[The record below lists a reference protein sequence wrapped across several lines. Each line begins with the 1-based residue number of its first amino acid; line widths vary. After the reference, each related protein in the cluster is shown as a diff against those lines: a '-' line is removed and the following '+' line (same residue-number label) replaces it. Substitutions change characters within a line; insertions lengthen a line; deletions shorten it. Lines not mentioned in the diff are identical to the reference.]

1 MNYKVII
8 PALLLILNSCGY
20 KIVNQNY
27 FKNYKILEIN
37 VTGDK
42 RVAYLIRN
50 KLNTGNQ
57 SGAKSIKLDINTK
70 KIKNIKEKNIQNEIT
85 KYEITLSTEISFY
98 LLENGLSGKFSISKN
113 GDYFIEDK
121 YSDTLNNEK
130 KLVKNLVNDISEQI
144 LRNLQI
150 KIDEL

>member
-1 MNYKVII
+1 MNYKII
-8 PALLLILNSCGY
+8 ITSLLLILNSCGY

-85 KYEITLSTEISFY
+85 KYEITISTEISFY

>member
-1 MNYKVII
+1 MNYKIII

-27 FKNYKILEIN
+27 LKNYKILEIN

-57 SGAKSIKLDINTK
+57 SGSKSIKLDINSK
-70 KIKNIKEKNIQNEIT
+70 K
-85 KYEITLSTEISFY
+85 
-98 LLENGLSGKFSISKN
+98 SKTS
-113 GDYFIEDK
+113 K
-121 YSDTLNNEK
+121 RKT
-130 KLVKNLVNDISEQI
+130 VKM
-144 LRNLQI
+144 
-150 KIDEL
+150 K

>member
-1 MNYKVII
+1 M
-8 PALLLILNSCGY
+8 
-20 KIVNQNY
+20 
-27 FKNYKILEIN
+27 
-37 VTGDK
+37 D
-42 RVAYLIRN
+42 YLIRN

-57 SGAKSIKLDINTK
+57 SGSKSIKLDINSK

-85 KYEITLSTEISFY
+85 KYEITISTEISFY
-98 LLENGLSGKFSISKN
+98 LLENGLNGKFSISKN

>member
-8 PALLLILNSCGY
+8 PALLL
-20 KIVNQNY
+20 NY

-57 SGAKSIKLDINTK
+57 SGSKSIKLDINTK

-85 KYEITLSTEISFY
+85 KYEITISTEISFY